1 MTPQTV
7 GRQASLPME
16 FSRQEYWSGLPFPE
30 YWSGLPFPLPEELP
44 NPGIEPWS
52 PASQTDSLPFELQGS
67 LSPRLR
73 TGERS
78 PLCHGPAAGW
88 STWARS
94 ESTSK
99 PLKAELRW
107 NTSPGKPSAHEAL
120 DGLTLKKQN
129 PQLKTLE
136 ESDGILLYVCGGV
149 CKI

>member
-1 MTPQTV
+1 MKKRKQLQKGTLGSQLTLQAV
-7 GRQASLPME
+7 QAGRTL
-16 FSRQEYWSGLPFPE
+16 RQY
-30 YWSGLPFPLPEELP
+30 
-44 NPGIEPWS
+44 
-52 PASQTDSLPFELQGS
+52 
-67 LSPRLR
+67 PRLR

-78 PLCHGPAAGW
+78 PLCHGLAAGW
-88 STWARS
+88 RTRARS
-94 ESTSK
+94 KSTSK